1 MLVGILAGLTTCLGP
16 IAIGLLLFLLV
27 ISVLPK
33 RIHPHS

>member
-33 RIHPHS
+33 RVNPHS